1 MSPCTIGLI
10 GLAALILLLFAR
22 IPVGFAMA
30 IVGFTGFVQLVNLD
44 AALSLLAR
52 DVFSTFSSYGLTVI
66 PLFIFM
72 GQVSFHAGISRR
84 LYDTAY
90 AFIGHRPGGLA
101 MATIGACT
109 AFGAICGSS
118 PATAATMGTVALPE
132 MKRYNYSMELATGA
146 VASGGSLGMLI
157 PPSVVFIVYGIM
169 TEQSIG
175 KLFMAGIFPGLLI
188 AGLFCLAISLSC
200 RHNPKL
206 GPPGPPTNWQ
216 GKISSL
222 KGTAETLLLFS
233 LVMGGLFVGF
243 FTPTE
248 AGAIGALCSLGI
260 AIMGRNLTFEKLKIS
275 LFETTRTACMV
286 MIIVTGAVIFGHFL
300 AVTRIPYDLAGWVAG
315 LPLPRFVVMMVII
328 AVYLI
333 GGCFIDA
340 LALILLTVPIFYP
353 VILSLNYD
361 PIWFGVIIV
370 LVTQMGVISPPVG
383 INVYVVKGVA
393 PEIPLETIFKGVIPF
408 LVALII
414 GTIILIAIPQISLF
428 LPGLMN

>member
-1 MSPCTIGLI
+1 MSPCAIGLI
-10 GLAALILLLFAR
+10 GLAILIVFLFAR

-30 IVGFTGFVQLVNLD
+30 IVGFVGFVQLVNLD

-52 DVFSTFSSYGLTVI
+52 DIFSTFSSYGLTVI

-101 MATIGACT
+101 MATVGACT

-118 PATAATMGTVALPE
+118 PATAATMATVALPE
-132 MKRYNYSMELATGA
+132 MKRYNYSMELGAGA

-175 KLFMAGIFPGLLI
+175 KLFMAGILPGLLI
-188 AGLFCLAISLSC
+188 AGLFCLAINISC
-200 RHNPKL
+200 RRNPAL
-206 GPPGPPTNWQ
+206 GPPGPRTDWP
-216 GKISSL
+216 GRIKSL
-222 KGTAETLLLFS
+222 KGTGETLLLFIM
-233 LVMGGLFVGF
+233 VMGGLFAGI

-248 AGAIGALCSLGI
+248 AGAIGALCSIGI
-260 AIMGRNLTFEKLKIS
+260 ALMGRNMSFEKLKLS

-286 MIIVTGAVIFGHFL
+286 MVIVTGAVIFGHFL
-300 AVTRIPYDLAGWVAG
+300 AVTRIPFDLASWVAS
-315 LPLPRFVVMMVII
+315 LPLPRFFIMMVII
-328 AVYLI
+328 AVYLF

-353 VILSLNYD
+353 VIMALNYD

-383 INVYVVKGVA
+383 INVYVVKGV
-393 PEIPLETIFKGVIPF
+393 IPF
-408 LVALII
+408 LVALVI
-414 GTIILIAIPQISLF
+414 GTILLIAIPQISLF

>member
-10 GLAALILLLFAR
+10 GIAALILLLFAR
-22 IPVGFAMA
+22 IPVGLAMA

-132 MKRYNYSMELATGA
+132 MKRYNYSMELASGA

-175 KLFMAGIFPGLLI
+175 KLFMAGILPGLLI
-188 AGLFCLAISLSC
+188 AALFCLAITLSC
-200 RHNPKL
+200 HRNPEL
-206 GPPGPPTNWQ
+206 GPPGPLTRWRDRMQ
-216 GKISSL
+216 SL
-222 KGTAETLLLFS
+222 KGTGETLLIFG

-248 AGAIGALCSLGI
+248 AGAIGALCSI
-260 AIMGRNLTFEKLKIS
+260 AIALMGHNLTFAKLKTS

-315 LPLPRFVVMMVII
+315 LPLPRFFIMMVII
-328 AVYLI
+328 AVYLL

-353 VILSLNYD
+353 VILALHYD

-393 PEIPLETIFKGVIPF
+393 PEIPLSTIFRGVIPF
-408 LVALII
+408 LIALII
-414 GTIILIAIPQISLF
+414 GTILLIAIPQISLF
-428 LPGLMN
+428 LPGLMK

>member
-1 MSPCTIGLI
+1 MSPCAIGLI
-10 GLAALILLLFAR
+10 GLAILIVFLFAR

-30 IVGFTGFVQLVNLD
+30 IVGFVGFVQLVNLD

-52 DVFSTFSSYGLTVI
+52 DIFSTFSSYGLTVI

-101 MATIGACT
+101 MATVGACT

-118 PATAATMGTVALPE
+118 PATAATMATVALPE
-132 MKRYNYSMELATGA
+132 MKRYNYSMELGAGA

-175 KLFMAGIFPGLLI
+175 KLFMAGILPGLLI
-188 AGLFCLAISLSC
+188 AGLFCLAINISC
-200 RHNPKL
+200 RRNPAL
-206 GPPGPPTNWQ
+206 GPPGPRTDWP
-216 GKISSL
+216 GRIKSL
-222 KGTAETLLLFS
+222 KGTGETLLLFIM
-233 LVMGGLFVGF
+233 VMGGLFAGI

-248 AGAIGALCSLGI
+248 AGAIGALCSIGI
-260 AIMGRNLTFEKLKIS
+260 ALMGRNMSFEKLKLS

-286 MIIVTGAVIFGHFL
+286 MVIVTGAVIFGHFL
-300 AVTRIPYDLAGWVAG
+300 AVTRIPFDLASWVAS
-315 LPLPRFVVMMVII
+315 LPLPRFFIMMVII
-328 AVYLI
+328 AVYLF

-353 VILSLNYD
+353 VIMALNYD

-393 PEIPLETIFKGVIPF
+393 PEIPLGTIFKGVIPF
-408 LVALII
+408 LIALVI
-414 GTIILIAIPQISLF
+414 GTILLIAIPQISLF

>member
-30 IVGFTGFVQLVNLD
+30 IVGFLGFVCLVNLD

-52 DVFSTFSSYGLTVI
+52 DIFSTFSSYGLTVI

-90 AFIGHRPGGLA
+90 AFIGHRRGGLA
-101 MATIGACT
+101 MATVGACT

-118 PATAATMGTVALPE
+118 PATAATMATVSLPE

-175 KLFMAGIFPGLLI
+175 KLFMAGILPGLLI
-188 AGLFCLAISLSC
+188 AGLFCLAISISC
-200 RHNPKL
+200 RRHPEL
-206 GPPGPPTNWQ
+206 GPSGPPTSWKNRFQ
-216 GKISSL
+216 SL
-222 KGTAETLLLFS
+222 KGTGETLLIFG

-248 AGAIGALCSLGI
+248 AGAVGALCSIGI
-260 AIMGRNLTFEKLKIS
+260 ALMGRNLTFEKLKTS

-315 LPLPRFVVMMVII
+315 LPLPRFLIMMVII
-328 AVYLI
+328 AVYLF

-353 VILSLNYD
+353 VILALHYN

-393 PEIPLETIFKGVIPF
+393 PEIPLATIFRGIIPF
-408 LVALII
+408 LIALII

-428 LPGLMN
+428 LPSLMN

>member
-10 GLAALILLLFAR
+10 GIAALILLLFAR

-101 MATIGACT
+101 MATVGACT

-118 PATAATMGTVALPE
+118 PATAATMATVALPE

-200 RHNPKL
+200 RRHPEL
-206 GPPGPPTNWQ
+206 GPSGPPTSWRNRFQ
-216 GKISSL
+216 SL
-222 KGTAETLLLFS
+222 KGTGETLLIFG

-248 AGAIGALCSLGI
+248 AGAIGALCSIGI
-260 AIMGRNLTFEKLKIS
+260 ALMGRNLTFAKLKIS

-300 AVTRIPYDLAGWVAG
+300 AVTRIPYDLAGWVAA
-315 LPLPRFVVMMVII
+315 LPLPRFLIMMVII
-328 AVYLI
+328 TVYLI

-353 VILSLNYD
+353 VILALNYD

-393 PEIPLETIFKGVIPF
+393 PEIPLATIFRGVIPF
-408 LVALII
+408 LIALIV
-414 GTIILIAIPQISLF
+414 GSIILIAIPQISIF
-428 LPGLMN
+428 LPGLMS

>member
-10 GLAALILLLFAR
+10 GIAALILLLFAR

-30 IVGFTGFVQLVNLD
+30 IVGFTGFVKLVNLD

-101 MATIGACT
+101 MATVGACT

-132 MKRYNYSMELATGA
+132 MKRYNYSMELAAGA

-175 KLFMAGIFPGLLI
+175 KLFMAGILPGLLI
-188 AGLFCLAISLSC
+188 AGLFCLAITLSC
-200 RHNPKL
+200 HRNPEL
-206 GPPGPPTNWQ
+206 GPPGPLTSWPDRIQ
-216 GKISSL
+216 SL
-222 KGTAETLLLFS
+222 KGTGETLLIFG

-248 AGAIGALCSLGI
+248 AGAIGALCSIGI
-260 AIMGRNLTFEKLKIS
+260 ALMGRNLTFAKLKIS

-315 LPLPRFVVMMVII
+315 LPLPRFFIMLVII

-353 VILSLNYD
+353 VILALNYD

-393 PEIPLETIFKGVIPF
+393 PEIPLATIFRGVIPF
-408 LVALII
+408 LIALIV
-414 GTIILIAIPQISLF
+414 GTIILIAIPQISIF

>member
-1 MSPCTIGLI
+1 MSPCAIGLI
-10 GLAALILLLFAR
+10 GLAILIVFLFAR

-30 IVGFTGFVQLVNLD
+30 IVGFVGFVQLVNLD

-52 DVFSTFSSYGLTVI
+52 DIFSTFSSYGLTVI

-101 MATIGACT
+101 MATVGACT

-118 PATAATMGTVALPE
+118 PATAATMATVALPE
-132 MKRYNYSMELATGA
+132 MKRYNYSMELGAGA

-175 KLFMAGIFPGLLI
+175 KLFMAGILPGLLI
-188 AGLFCLAISLSC
+188 AGLFCLAINISC
-200 RHNPKL
+200 RRNPAL
-206 GPPGPPTNWQ
+206 GPPGPRTDWP
-216 GKISSL
+216 GRIRSL
-222 KGTAETLLLFS
+222 KGTGETLLLFIM
-233 LVMGGLFVGF
+233 VMGGLFAGI

-248 AGAIGALCSLGI
+248 AGAIGALCSIGI
-260 AIMGRNLTFEKLKIS
+260 ALMGRNMSFEKLKLS

-286 MIIVTGAVIFGHFL
+286 MVIVTGAVIFGHFL
-300 AVTRIPYDLAGWVAG
+300 AVTRIPFDLASWVAS
-315 LPLPRFVVMMVII
+315 LPLPRFVIMMVII
-328 AVYLI
+328 AVYLF

-353 VILSLNYD
+353 VILALNYD

-393 PEIPLETIFKGVIPF
+393 PEIPLGTIFKGVIPF
-408 LVALII
+408 LIALVI
-414 GTIILIAIPQISLF
+414 GTILLIAIPQISLF

>member
-10 GLAALILLLFAR
+10 GIAALILLLFAR

-30 IVGFTGFVQLVNLD
+30 IVGFTGFVKLVNLD

-52 DVFSTFSSYGLTVI
+52 DVFSTFSSYSLTVI

-101 MATIGACT
+101 MATVGACT

-132 MKRYNYSMELATGA
+132 MKRYNYSMELAAGA

-175 KLFMAGIFPGLLI
+175 KLFMAGILPGLLI
-188 AGLFCLAISLSC
+188 AGLFCLAITLSC
-200 RHNPKL
+200 RRNPGL
-206 GPPGPPTNWQ
+206 GPPGPPTSWRNRFQ
-216 GKISSL
+216 SL
-222 KGTAETLLLFS
+222 KGTGETLLIFG

-248 AGAIGALCSLGI
+248 AGAIGALCSIGI
-260 AIMGRNLTFEKLKIS
+260 ALMGGNLTFEKLKIS

-315 LPLPRFVVMMVII
+315 LPLPRFFIMMVII
-328 AVYLI
+328 GVYLI

-353 VILSLNYD
+353 VILALNYD

-393 PEIPLETIFKGVIPF
+393 PEIPLATIFKGVIPF
-408 LVALII
+408 LIALVV
-414 GTIILIAIPQISLF
+414 GTILLIAIPQISLF